1 MSKIDVRIKLSII
14 ISLSLASIFTANIPF
29 IIFIYLSALIITQI
43 VGGDIFF
50 PLRKYKFLFSFV
62 FSIFILHSIFSRV
75 GDPVISINNFTILYD
90 EGLRRFILA
99 GMTIM
104 IILTTP
110 TMLSDVSEKEFFN
123 SMKKLKLPHSL
134 LIPLLTAYRFI
145 PLIKEKA
152 NDTLNILRLRQGI
165 IQRNRIFIN
174 LSDYLKI
181 LFPIMISSI
190 FTARKLA
197 TVLDLRGFRGN
208 ETQYSTKLNSLV
220 FSDYL
225 TLALLFSFLISVFVF
240 INN

>member
-1 MSKIDVRIKLSII
+1 MLKIDVRIKLSII
-14 ISLSLASIFTANIPF
+14 ISLSLASIFTADIHF
-29 IIFIYLSALIITQI
+29 IIFIYLSALLITQI
-43 VGGDIFF
+43 VGGDILF
-50 PLRKYKFLFSFV
+50 PFRKYKFLFSFL
-62 FSIFILHSIFSRV
+62 FSIFILHSIFSRI
-75 GDPVISINNFTILYD
+75 GEPVIKINNLTILYD

-110 TMLSDVSEKEFFN
+110 TMLKDVSEKEFFN
-123 SMKKLKLPHSL
+123 AMKKLRLPHSL

-152 NDTLNILRLRQGI
+152 DETLNILRLRQGI

-174 LSDYLKI
+174 LSDYMKI
-181 LFPIMISSI
+181 LFPLMISSI

-197 TVLDLRGFRGN
+197 TVLDLRGFRSN
-208 ETQYSTKLNSLV
+208 KLSYITKEGSLV

-225 TLALLFSFLISVFVF
+225 MVCILFSFLISVFIF
-240 INN
+240 IKI